1 MTATPARIRAVLLV
15 LLGAG
20 AVALPAC
27 GGDGDDGENV
37 IAPPRNT
44 APATTPTTATT
55 ATTTQPQAGGQPQ
68 PGQAPG
74 TENGGAPPGGDG
86 GGGGGG
92 SNDPYQGGVDP
103 NSGSTPGERFE
114 AYCRQNPDACGN

>member
-1 MTATPARIRAVLLV
+1 MTATPSRTRAPLLA
-15 LLGAG
+15 LLGTA
-20 AVALPAC
+20 ALALPAC

-44 APATTPTTATT
+44 APSTAPTTATT
-55 ATTTQPQAGGQPQ
+55 PTTTQPQAGEQPQ
-68 PGQAPG
+68 GQEPGTQTGGAAPG
-74 TENGGAPPGGDG
+74 GA
-86 GGGGGG
+86 GGGGG

-103 NSGSTPGERFE
+103 SSGSTPGERFE